1 MSLYLI
7 ILGLAL
13 NIGGIILISFS
24 VNKLVKN
31 IFKNVGGYSKDW
43 ITLENYWINCKKIAV
58 SGIIVV
64 ILGFILQIIGLYFS
78 S

>member
-64 ILGFILQIIGLYFS
+64 ILGLILQIIGLYFS